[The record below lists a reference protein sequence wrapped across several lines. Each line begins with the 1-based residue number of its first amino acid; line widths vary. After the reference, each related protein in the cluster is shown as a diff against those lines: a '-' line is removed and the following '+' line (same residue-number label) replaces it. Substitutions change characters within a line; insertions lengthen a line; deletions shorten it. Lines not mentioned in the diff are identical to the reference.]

1 MKVMISQPMLNKTNE
16 QIKDERKE
24 VVQELKNRNYEVIDT
39 IIEEEAP
46 KGTNIPVYYLGKSIE
61 ALSKADKVLF
71 MNGWENTRGC
81 ILEHEIC
88 LRYEIPVIYE
98 NEVRGLK
105 GGE

>member
-1 MKVMISQPMLNKTNE
+1 MEIMISQPMGNKTNE
-16 QIKDERKE
+16 QIRAEREE
-24 VVQELKNRNYEVIDT
+24 VVQKLVEHNHEVIDT
-39 IIEEEAP
+39 IFEEEAP
-46 KGTNIPVYYLGKSIE
+46 KGANIPVYYLGKSIE

-71 MNGWENTRGC
+71 MNGWEDARGC

-105 GGE
+105 GA

>member
-1 MKVMISQPMLNKTNE
+1 MKIMISQPMGNKTNE
-16 QIKDERKE
+16 QIRAERE
-24 VVQELKNRNYEVIDT
+24 EIVQELAKRNYEVIDT
-39 IIEEEAP
+39 IFEEEAP

-71 MNGWENTRGC
+71 MNGWENARGC
-81 ILEHEIC
+81 KIEHEIC

-105 GGE
+105 GAA